1 MAPTPST
8 SKAGKGKSRGP
19 RKGAQP
25 PNQRQ
30 SWDCA
35 KCTIQIGDDQDTIEC
50 FKCLKWNHKDCT
62 ELTDAEYEIL
72 TRGGESLLW
81 QCEQCILTGTKERE
95 AGLKTEQ
102 KLDRLVK
109 LIQEMAE
116 RLERLEGAAMGKTM
130 EDKIEEVVKVRVTEM
145 MEESREKEARKL
157 NIIIANLPE
166 SEAHTIEEK
175 KREDRDRVRTMVS
188 KICEVQGGDLDNPI
202 RMGPTMVGRNV
213 RPRLLRMTA
222 KNEQVKEEIMR
233 NVYSLNAGVP
243 FDQRVYINND
253 STPQERMK
261 YRALKEE
268 LNRRMEAGE
277 RDIVIRN
284 LKIVKR
290 KYPGTAPER
299 QVREHQ

>member
-1 MAPTPST
+1 MEIVNYTMCIMYIVYTNSLQNINYILQRVIGRNLNLPLYI
-8 SKAGKGKSRGP
+8 SR
-19 RKGAQP
+19 
-25 PNQRQ
+25 N
-30 SWDCA
+30 
-35 KCTIQIGDDQDTIEC
+35 
-50 FKCLKWNHKDCT
+50 
-62 ELTDAEYEIL
+62 
-72 TRGGESLLW
+72 
-81 QCEQCILTGTKERE
+81 
-95 AGLKTEQ
+95 
-102 KLDRLVK
+102 
-109 LIQEMAE
+109 
-116 RLERLEGAAMGKTM
+116 M